1 MLVLG
6 SPFEVLEK
14 MQGQTL
20 RANTIFHSI
29 RVKLGS
35 GSGSV
40 ASIFKTLKCEHDID
54 ISVV

>member
-1 MLVLG
+1 VLVLG

-20 RANTIFHSI
+20 RANTIFHSR

-54 ISVV
+54 INVV